1 MNGKC
6 VLRTEICVP
15 SNLHAEKCI
24 LSTQK
29 HLHFRQSIFSTRHQ
43 IWEPAHQI
51 PHHHA
56 AHFTAARTGPART
69 LLTHFKRYLKGKHA
83 MQTNHLGIYRIR
95 KEVGTPT
102 RSIPYHHSL
111 HPKTDLH
118 VGSVPAAMPLTQFKR
133 RIHATREKN
142 MLCRPTT
149 LVSIVS
155 EMRLARKNVH
165 GEPFEST
172 ASSTARIE
180 RSQKKRARLPTK
192 VWQKAT
198 VAHQIL
204 CHRVHKRS

>member
-1 MNGKC
+1 MHSFHPKASSFPTKYF
-6 VLRTEICVP
+6 LYET
-15 SNLHAEKCI
+15 SNVG
-24 LSTQK
+24 
-29 HLHFRQSIFSTRHQ
+29 TR
-43 IWEPAHQI
+43 AHQI

-95 KEVGTPT
+95 KEVATPT

-118 VGSVPAAMPLTQFKR
+118 VGSVRAAMPLTQFKR